1 MFIRRW
7 AARPPDYLAQPILGG
22 AMRPAVVPQ
31 TAYIHPRITGDMVR
45 YFEWMGAA
53 VYTADRRAGAMHGK
67 QFLLDAVHAG
77 IDDSLHLRAPRLCRE
92 YSSGGGFRTGGQP
105 GVLGG

>member
-1 MFIRRW
+1 
-7 AARPPDYLAQPILGG
+7 
-22 AMRPAVVPQ
+22 
-31 TAYIHPRITGDMVR
+31 MVR

-77 IDDSLHLRAPRLCRE
+77 IDESYIYGRLDFVE
-92 YSSGGGFRTGGQP
+92 NKVPPGEFRNRGEP
-105 GVLGG
+105 